1 MSVRVFEISA
11 GYTAITGVFRS
22 MLGIA
27 VLVTALL
34 ATVIPQTHAAEPAT
48 AQDIARLLAGMPVT
62 RGSPLIS
69 ATQSPGWIRHAAEM
83 NTAWEAFENNH
94 LRQTRD
100 WSKTHL
106 PVPYPA
112 MFYMFGGPDF
122 VHADAF
128 YPNAATYVLSGL
140 EPVGRVPKLAAV
152 SPEKLEE
159 ALGALR
165 QSLKNFMQ
173 YGYFITREMDQQ
185 LRAGQFKGT
194 LPVLLVFL
202 ARTGKTIHKVNS
214 VHLNTTGTV
223 QNGWRKGRP
232 GGAKLVFSGSD
243 GNARTLYYF
252 RTNLANGGVRTSGF
266 LKFCARL
273 GRGGSLVKSA
283 SYLMHTKPFSK
294 VRDFLLQHSAAIVQD
309 DSGIPLKHFTDK
321 DWAMKPFGRYLGP
334 TDQFKRFQQADL
346 ADFFA
351 AGGAK
356 PVDFG
361 IGYRWHPQRT
371 NILLA
376 KRREPVA
383 PIDPRQKPQ

>member
-1 MSVRVFEISA
+1 MLQTSLKVSILAAVLFA
-11 GYTAITGVFRS
+11 TAIPDTDAAS
-22 MLGIA
+22 P
-27 VLVTALL
+27 
-34 ATVIPQTHAAEPAT
+34 ATV
-48 AQDIARLLAGMPVT
+48 QDTARLLAGMPVT
-62 RGSPLIS
+62 RGSPLLG
-69 ATQSPGWIRHAAEM
+69 ATRSPGWIRHAAEM
-83 NTAWEAFENNH
+83 NTAWEAFENHH

-100 WSKTHL
+100 WAKKHL
-106 PVPYPA
+106 PLPYPA

-128 YPNAATYVLSGL
+128 YPGAATYVLSGL
-140 EPVGRVPKLAAV
+140 EPVGRVPKLANL
-152 SPEKLEE
+152 PPDKLEE

-165 QSLKNFMQ
+165 RSLKNFMQ

-185 LRAGQFKGT
+185 LRAGEFKGT

-202 ARTGKTIHKVNS
+202 ARTGKTIHKANS
-214 VHLNTTGTV
+214 VHLNASGTV
-223 QNGWRKGRP
+223 KNGWRKGRP
-232 GGAKLVFSGSD
+232 GGTKLVFSGSD

-252 RTNLANGGVRTSGF
+252 RTNLANGGVKTSGF

-273 GRGGSLVKSA
+273 GRGGALVKSA

-294 VRDFLLQHSAAIVQD
+294 VRAFLLQHSAAMVQD
-309 DSGIPLKHFTDK
+309 DSGIPLKHFADK
-321 DWAMKPFGRYLGP
+321 DWLLNPFGRYLGP
-334 TDQFKRFQQADL
+334 TDQFKRFHQADL
-346 ADFFA
+346 ADFFS

-361 IGYRWHPQRT
+361 IGYRWHPRRT

-383 PIDPRQKPQ
+383 PIAPKAKPR